1 MENEKKSSKTGKSL
15 AGFIRHLENEK
26 NASPHTVAAYFSG
39 IVEFAVKVRSSDA
52 SFDSWPTVDREQAR
66 TFVME
71 LHAGGNAKR
80 SIQRKL
86 SAMRSFFRYL
96 MINGTVSHNPFN
108 DIPQL
113 KSDKFLPKVMTIN
126 QVDALIAAV
135 DTWWLNAEA
144 AGTVRTAG
152 GALFSRSRDKAL
164 IEAIYS
170 GGLRISEALNLNYG
184 DADISSGIVK
194 VRGKGKKE
202 RLAVLGTPAKK
213 AMREYLRYRNAA
225 GGSRDSISA
234 LFLNQQ
240 GTRITPRSF
249 QRNLKNYLLT
259 AGLPPDL
266 TPHKLRH
273 SFATHLLDAGADLR
287 SVQEMLGHENLS
299 TTQIYTHV
307 SAERLKKVY
316 STAHPLATGK
326 KSK

>member
-1 MENEKKSSKTGKSL
+1 MENEKKSTKNGVLLSE
-15 AGFIRHLENEK
+15 FIRHLENEK
-26 NASPHTVAAYFSG
+26 NASSHTVAAYSSG
-39 IVEFAVKVRSSDA
+39 IIEFALKVRNSDA
-52 SFDSWPTVDREQAR
+52 SFNDWQSVDQDQAR

-71 LHAGGNAKR
+71 LHTAGNSKR

-96 MINGTVSHNPFN
+96 MTIGKVSVNPFKN
-108 DIPQL
+108 MPQI
-113 KSDKFLPKVMTIN
+113 KTDMPLPKVMTVN
-126 QVDALIAAV
+126 QIELLISAV
-135 DTWWLNAEA
+135 DTHWLNAEA
-144 AGTVRTAG
+144 SGLVRTAG
-152 GALFSRSRDKAL
+152 GALFSRTRDKAL
-164 IEAIYS
+164 VETIYS
-170 GGLRISEALNLNYG
+170 GGLRISEALSLNYA

-202 RLAVLGTPAKK
+202 RLAVLGTPARH
-213 AMREYLRYRNAA
+213 ALRDYLRCRNAA
-225 GGSRDSISA
+225 GGGREKDSP
-234 LFLNQQ
+234 LFLNQS
-240 GTRITPRSF
+240 GTRLTPRSF

-299 TTQIYTHV
+299 TTQIYTHI

-316 STAHPLATGK
+316 SAAHPLAKNKEK
-326 KSK
+326 K